1 VKIGVVTFPGSLD
14 DHDARRAV
22 RMAGGEAV
30 SLWHGDD
37 SLRGVDAVVLP
48 GGFSYGD
55 YLRAG
60 AIARFAPVMSALIP
74 AAQGGLPVL
83 GICNGFQIL
92 CESHLL
98 PGAMIHNDHRT
109 FICRD
114 QRLRVENATTAWTS
128 DFDQGD
134 EITIVLKNQD
144 GQYVADRHT
153 LDELEGEGR
162 VAFRYIVEESK
173 TTQHDRFAGRNP
185 NGSYRDIAGIT
196 NARGNVVGLMPH
208 PEHAIEAGYGPSLDG
223 LKFFTSVLKSVVSSK
238 TVVNA

>member
-1 VKIGVVTFPGSLD
+1 MKIGVVTFPGSLD
-14 DHDARRAV
+14 DHDAQRAV
-22 RMAGGEAV
+22 RVAGGEPV
-30 SLWHGDD
+30 PLWHGDD

-60 AIARFAPVMSALIP
+60 AIARFAPVMTALIP

-98 PGAMIHNDHRT
+98 PGAMIQNDHRT

-128 DFDQGD
+128 DFDQDD

-144 GQYVADRHT
+144 GQYVADQHT
-153 LDELEGEGR
+153 LDEIEGEGR
-162 VAFRYIVEESK
+162 VAFRYVVDAPASAK
-173 TTQHDRFAGRNP
+173 HDRFAHRNP
-185 NGSYRDIAGIT
+185 NGSYRDIAGVT
-196 NARGNVVGLMPH
+196 NERGNVVGLMPH
-208 PEHAIEAGYGPSLDG
+208 PEHAIEEGYGPSMDG
-223 LKFFTSVLKSVVSSK
+223 LKFFTSVLKSVV
-238 TVVNA
+238 NA

>member
-1 VKIGVVTFPGSLD
+1 MKIGVVTFPGSLD

-22 RMAGGEAV
+22 RIAGGHPV

-37 SLRGVDAVVLP
+37 SLREVDAVVLP

-98 PGAMIHNDHRT
+98 PGAMIQNDHRT

-128 DFDQGD
+128 DFEADD

-162 VAFRYIVEESK
+162 VAFRYVIEPGS
-173 TTQHDRFAGRNP
+173 ASP
-185 NGSYRDIAGIT
+185 NGSYRDIAGVS
-196 NARGNVVGLMPH
+196 NERGNVVGLMPH
-208 PEHAIEAGYGPSLDG
+208 PEHAVEAGYGPSLDG
-223 LKFFTSVLKSVVSSK
+223 LRFFTSVLKSVV
-238 TVVNA
+238 NA

>member
-1 VKIGVVTFPGSLD
+1 MRIGVVTFPGSLD

-22 RMAGGEAV
+22 RIAGGEPV
-30 SLWHGDD
+30 TLWHGDD
-37 SLRGVDAVVLP
+37 SLRDVDAVVLP

-98 PGAMIHNDHRT
+98 PGAMIQNDHRT
-109 FICRD
+109 FVCRD

-128 DFDQGD
+128 DFEQGD
-134 EITIVLKNQD
+134 EITIVLKNQE
-144 GQYVADRHT
+144 GQYVADQHT
-153 LDELEGEGR
+153 LDELEGDGR
-162 VAFRYIVEESK
+162 VAFRYVVEATGS
-173 TTQHDRFAGRNP
+173 TASATGAYDRFAGRNP

-196 NARGNVVGLMPH
+196 NERGNVVGLMPH
-208 PEHAIEAGYGPSLDG
+208 PEHAIEEGYGPSLDG
-223 LKFFTSVLKSVVSSK
+223 RKFFTSVLKSVV
-238 TVVNA
+238 NA

>member
-1 VKIGVVTFPGSLD
+1 MRIGVVTFPGSLD

-22 RMAGGEAV
+22 RVAGGEAV

-37 SLRGVDAVVLP
+37 SLHDVDAVVLP

-98 PGAMIHNDHRT
+98 PGAMIQNDHRT

-128 DFDQGD
+128 DFEQND
-134 EITIVLKNQD
+134 EITIVLKNQE
-144 GQYVADRHT
+144 GQYVADQHT
-153 LDELEGEGR
+153 LDELEGDGR
-162 VAFRYIVEESK
+162 VTFRYVIEQAADDRAFAAATS
-173 TTQHDRFAGRNP
+173 DRFAGRNP

-196 NARGNVVGLMPH
+196 NERGNVVGLMPH
-208 PEHAIEAGYGPSLDG
+208 PEHAIEEGYGPSLDG
-223 LKFFTSVLKSVVSSK
+223 LKFFTSVLKSVV
-238 TVVNA
+238 NA